1 MEEPIPGW
9 IDNIYGPIG
18 LTIGGGKGI
27 LRVMYMNQYV
37 RDNVVP
43 VDIVVKAVLVV
54 IWKLGL
60 IKYDHQHISAH
71 TFLTVSNYKHKSFLF
86 NFIVKFKEEYLVEYK
101 PMADLCIIQLFK
113 NIIFFSYRIMFL
125 RYIV

>member
-1 MEEPIPGW
+1 
-9 IDNIYGPIG
+9 
-18 LTIGGGKGI
+18 
-27 LRVMYMNQYV
+27 MNQYV

-71 TFLTVSNYKHKSFLF
+71 TFLTVSNYKHKSF
-86 NFIVKFKEEYLVEYK
+86 FIQFFVKFKKEYLVEYK
-101 PMADLCIIQLFK
+101 PMADICITT
-113 NIIFFSYRIMFL
+113 
-125 RYIV
+125 V

>member
-18 LTIGGGKGI
+18 LTIGGGKGV
-27 LRVMYMNQYV
+27 LRVFHINQYV
-37 RDNVVP
+37 CENVVP

-71 TFLTVSNYKHKSFLF
+71 TFLTISNYKHKS
-86 NFIVKFKEEYLVEYK
+86 YS
-101 PMADLCIIQLFK
+101 
-113 NIIFFSYRIMFL
+113 IFC
-125 RYIV
+125 